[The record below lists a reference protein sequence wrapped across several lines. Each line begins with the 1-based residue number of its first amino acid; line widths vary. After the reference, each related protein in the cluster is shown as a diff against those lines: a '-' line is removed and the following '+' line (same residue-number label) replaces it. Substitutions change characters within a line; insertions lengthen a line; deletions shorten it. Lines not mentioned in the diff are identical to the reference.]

1 MTAGG
6 AAVDTVRIAPGPVCL
21 LPLDAFTGRTPVL
34 RVTAVVERRL
44 AGGQWTVEDDVPV
57 VTTPGGAIV
66 LPSLASAHPA
76 PAPGGVQRLRIRLVS
91 PYLLDAEHPGGV
103 EFDAPASAAPAVTR
117 VRLYPLP
124 AYPFPP
130 GTRLLRGRVRR
141 GGPTGAAVAGA
152 AVNGRARADAGF
164 LPRVAEWAEY
174 AATAR
179 DGAFRLPLR
188 RPGSKPQLPAQDPAA
203 PEAEWFTVTALA
215 DPGQAGGPEAS
226 IHLTAQDIS
235 GTEQLIEIP

>member
-6 AAVDTVRIAPGPVCL
+6 PAVDTVRIAVGPVGL
-21 LPLDAFTGRTPVL
+21 LPLDAFTGRAPVL
-34 RVTAVVERRL
+34 PVTALVERRL
-44 AGGQWTVEDDVPV
+44 ACGHWAAEDDVPV
-57 VTTPGGAIV
+57 VTTPSGAIV
-66 LPSLASAHPA
+66 LPSLASARPA
-76 PAPGGVQRLRIRLVS
+76 PAPSAVRRLRIRLVS
-91 PYLLDAEHPGGV
+91 PYLLDAEHPDGV
-103 EFDAPASAAPAVTR
+103 EFDAPAYTTPPVTR

-130 GTRLLRGRVRR
+130 GTRLLHGRVRQ
-141 GGPTGAAVAGA
+141 GGDPAAGAAVA
-152 AVNGRARADAGF
+152 GRARADAQH
-164 LPRVAEWAEY
+164 LPRVVAWTEY

-188 RPGSKPQLPAQDPAA
+188 RAGSKPRQPPPDPAT

-215 DPGQAGGPEAS
+215 EPGRAGGPEMS
-226 IHLTAQDIS
+226 VQLTAQDIR